1 MKKARI
7 NKNVEHQGIGGKEII
22 IERELTID
30 DILDTNFDKMTI
42 AMYNFIMRRNDLLE
56 EKYGK
61 RKVYYGHVG
70 ILGYFVADDEIKESD
85 K

>member
-1 MKKARI
+1 MKKAI
-7 NKNVEHQGIGGKEII
+7 IKENVEHQNIGGKEII

-30 DILDTNFDKMTI
+30 DILDTNFNEMPI

-70 ILGYFVADDEIKESD
+70 ILGYFVADDELEESD